1 AKVINAVLPAHAGMI
16 RRQGL
21 HRADSGGAPR
31 ARGDDP
37 PLPALTRPRAK
48 VLPAHAGMI
57 PLARHLL
64 TAGSRAPRARGMI
77 RRLGRGGVA
86 RASALGGMRDA
97 PKQLTPTRLR
107 DGASRVATTAE
118 EILPSDAWVL
128 VLVATLLDQ
137 SGVLMGRRGHKRR
150 LDI

>member
-1 AKVINAVLPAHAGMI
+1 
-16 RRQGL
+16 
-21 HRADSGGAPR
+21 
-31 ARGDDP
+31 
-37 PLPALTRPRAK
+37 
-48 VLPAHAGMI
+48 I

-150 LDI
+150 LDIERRPYDNKRTALACRSSYASSTVCLCGAGKLWSARLACLVYRPHSILLATSV